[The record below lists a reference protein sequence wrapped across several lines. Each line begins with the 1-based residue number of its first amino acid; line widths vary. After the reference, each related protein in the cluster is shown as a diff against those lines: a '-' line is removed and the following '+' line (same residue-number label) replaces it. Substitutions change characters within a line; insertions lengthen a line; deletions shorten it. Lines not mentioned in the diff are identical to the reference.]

1 MGLSFR
7 NWHLDNE
14 ARSLGWFRNLHAMP
28 ETGFGEHR
36 TAAYVAETL
45 RCLGMAVSEGIGGTG
60 VVGLLRGPAAAP
72 DAPMVG
78 FRAELDALPMAGPA
92 EAGGTVQTPDGPRYH
107 GCGHDGHMATVL
119 TAAAYLATRRDLAA
133 NVAFIFQPAE
143 ELLSGAA
150 AMLAD
155 GLLTIAPVSQIYAL
169 HNIPGLPPGSAAVA
183 AGAALASSDDIAV
196 TVSARGTHG
205 SAPQT
210 GQDAILAS
218 AHFLSLVQ
226 QLLTRRTDSRDSA
239 VLSFG
244 QIAGGQAANILP
256 ERVQIAGSLRSHS
269 EQARRTVHA
278 LLQDAATAT
287 EQAFQTPVA
296 VSIDAKVPVLM
307 NDPHCA
313 ARMRAA
319 VVQSLGPDRL
329 IADPRPVMASED
341 FALLLQQ
348 VPGAYAFVGQDGA
361 YCHHPDY
368 RFDPAIIPV
377 GAAIL
382 VDLALGA
389 AGPLS
394 G

>member
-1 MGLSFR
+1 MDQPFR
-7 NWHLDNE
+7 SWHLDNE
-14 ARSLGWFRNLHAMP
+14 ARSLGWFQHLHAMP
-28 ETGFGEHR
+28 ETGFAEHR
-36 TAAYVAETL
+36 TAAYVTQTL
-45 RCLGMAVSEGIGGTG
+45 RGFGMAVTEGIGGTG

-78 FRAELDALPMAGPA
+78 FRAELDALPMAGPDG
-92 EAGGTVQTPDGPRYH
+92 AGGTVQTPAGPRYH
-107 GCGHDGHMATVL
+107 GCGHDGHMATLL
-119 TAAAYLATRRDLAA
+119 TAAAYLATRRDLAV
-133 NVAFIFQPAE
+133 NLAFIFQPAE

-155 GLLTIAPVSQIYAL
+155 GLLTLAPLSQIYAL
-169 HNIPGLPPGSAAVA
+169 HNIPGLAAGSAAVA

-218 AHFLSLVQ
+218 AHFLSLAQ

-244 QIAGGQAANILP
+244 QITGGQAPNILP
-256 ERVQIAGSLRSHS
+256 ERVHIAGSLRSHS
-269 EQARRTVHA
+269 EQARRAVQA
-278 LLQDAATAT
+278 VLQDAATAT
-287 EQAFQTPVA
+287 EQAFHTPVA
-296 VSIDAKVPVLM
+296 VAIDAKVPVLM
-307 NDPHCA
+307 NDPCCA

-319 VVQSLGPDRL
+319 VVQSLGSEGL
-329 IADPRPVMASED
+329 IVDPRPVMASED

-377 GAAIL
+377 GASIL

-389 AGPLS
+389 ARPLS